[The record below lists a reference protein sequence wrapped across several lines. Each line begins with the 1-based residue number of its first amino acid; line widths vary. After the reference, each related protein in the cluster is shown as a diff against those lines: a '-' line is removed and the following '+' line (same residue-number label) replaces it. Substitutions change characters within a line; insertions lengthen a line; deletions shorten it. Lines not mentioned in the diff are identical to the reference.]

1 MGSSAFGPNPN
12 RPRKRARI
20 LYENRIS
27 LYAFLAALPG
37 LLVSGILVWMQPWSV
52 ESRTALI
59 GAEVFVWWLLALA
72 LQEQTTRPLQTLAN
86 VVGSLREEDYSFRAR
101 NAVAEDAL
109 GELSIEVNA
118 LADMLSDQ
126 KIRAIE
132 ATALLQRV
140 VDEIDAPLF
149 AFDPGSV
156 LRVVNPAGEHLLRQ
170 SRVRMLGRTAAE
182 LNLEQCL
189 TASNESLVDLNVNA
203 SQARWLLRRS
213 SFRQHGVPHTLVVL
227 SDVSRALRE
236 EERRAWQRLI
246 RVLGHELSNSL
257 APIKS
262 IAGSLSSR
270 VASTSM
276 DADVRSDV
284 QRGLEIIEARSASL
298 HRFLEAY
305 RRLAQ
310 MPAPVLREV
319 RLSPLIARVA
329 GLETRVQVCVKPG
342 PDVAFQ
348 ADPDQLEQMFINLVR
363 NAADAVL
370 EAKGASPDDSDATES
385 EPKNI
390 PKNISENIEVHWSA
404 DADDIVLAIDDHGPG
419 LLNPA
424 NVFTPFYTTK
434 PNGSGVGLVLSR
446 QIAEAHGGRI
456 EISNRRDVRGCT
468 VRVVLPRSRAN
479 VVATAVNL

>member
-1 MGSSAFGPNPN
+1 MGSSSTGPKPL
-12 RPRKRARI
+12 RPRKRTRR
-20 LYENRIS
+20 LSYETRIS
-27 LYAFLAALPG
+27 LYSFFVGLPALV
-37 LLVSGILVWMQPWSV
+37 VSIVLVWMQPWTT
-52 ESRTALI
+52 ESRLGLI
-59 GAEVFVWWLLALA
+59 GAVLFVWWLIALA

-86 VVGSLREEDYSFRAR
+86 VIGSLREEDYSFRAR
-101 NAVAEDAL
+101 NAVPEDAL
-109 GELSIEVNA
+109 GELSLEVNA

-126 KIRAIE
+126 KVRTIE

-149 AFDPGSV
+149 AFDPKSALV
-156 LRVVNPAGEHLLRQ
+156 LVNPAGEHLLRHLKG
-170 SRVRMLGRTAAE
+170 RLLGRSATE
-182 LNLEQCL
+182 LKLQKFL
-189 TASNESLVDLNVNA
+189 SADNESVVELDLSG

-213 SFRQHGVPHTLVVL
+213 SFRQHGVPHTLIVL

-262 IAGSLSSR
+262 IAGSLSYR
-270 VASTSM
+270 VSSTAMES
-276 DADVRSDV
+276 DVRNDL
-284 QRGLEIIEARSASL
+284 QRGLEIIEARTASL

-310 MPAPVLREV
+310 MPMPALREV
-319 RLSPLIARVA
+319 HIAPLIARAA
-329 GLETRVQVCVKPG
+329 GLETRLKVSVRPG

-348 ADPDQLEQMFINLVR
+348 ADPDQLEQMLINLVR

-370 EAKGASPDDSDATES
+370 EISSPHSDSQQKS
-385 EPKNI
+385 LSNSP
-390 PKNISENIEVHWSA
+390 ENVEVHWEA
-404 DADDIVLAIDDHGPG
+404 DARDVILTIDDNGPG
-419 LLNPA
+419 LMNPS

-456 EISNRRDVRGCT
+456 EIGNRVGVRGCS
-468 VRVVLPRSRAN
+468 VKVVLPRSPSA
-479 VVATAVNL
+479 VAQAPRNL

>member
-1 MGSSAFGPNPN
+1 MGSSSSGPKSS
-12 RPRKRARI
+12 RSRKRTRL
-20 LYENRIS
+20 LYEHRVT
-27 LYAFLAALPG
+27 LYSFLVALPS
-37 LLVSGILVWMQPWSV
+37 LIVSGVLVWMQPWSL
-52 ESRTALI
+52 ESRLTLI
-59 GAEVFVWWLLALA
+59 GAELFVWWLLAMA

-86 VVGSLREEDYSFRAR
+86 VIGSLREEDYSFRAR
-101 NAVAEDAL
+101 NAVPNDAL
-109 GELSIEVNA
+109 GELSLEVNA
-118 LADMLSDQ
+118 LADMLSDE
-126 KIRAIE
+126 KVKTIE

-149 AFDPGSV
+149 AFDPGSA
-156 LRVVNPAGEHLLRQ
+156 LRLVNPAGEHLLRQ
-170 SRVRMLGRTAAE
+170 TKSRMLGRTAAQ
-182 LNLEQCL
+182 LSLEQCL
-189 TASNESLVDLNVNA
+189 TSENESLVELKLND

-213 SFRQHGVPHTLVVL
+213 SFRQNGVPHTLVVL

-270 VASTSM
+270 VSGTQM
-276 DADVRSDV
+276 DGEVRSDL
-284 QRGLEIIEARSASL
+284 QRGLGIIEARSASL

-305 RRLAQ
+305 RKLAQ
-310 MPAPVLREV
+310 MPAPVLRPV
-319 RLSPLIARVA
+319 TLGPLIERAA
-329 GLETRVQVCVKPG
+329 GLETRVKVSVHPG
-342 PDVAFQ
+342 PDVVFP

-370 EAKGASPDDSDATES
+370 ETGGGGGGERTPPPVQQPES
-385 EPKNI
+385 EL
-390 PKNISENIEVHWSA
+390 VAVRWQA
-404 DADDIVLAIDDHGPG
+404 DPEDVILTIDDTGPG

-434 PNGSGVGLVLSR
+434 PYGSGVGLVLSR

-456 EISNRRDVRGCT
+456 EIGNRPSGRGCS
-468 VRVVLPRSRAN
+468 VKVVLPRSRFQTPA
-479 VVATAVNL
+479 ASPAQL

>member
-1 MGSSAFGPNPN
+1 MGSSSAGSKPS
-12 RPRKRARI
+12 RPRKRPRL

-27 LYAFLAALPG
+27 LYSFLVALPG
-37 LLVSGILVWMQPWSV
+37 LLVSAFLVWMQPWSTGSRLLLIAV
-52 ESRTALI
+52 EL
-59 GAEVFVWWLLALA
+59 FVWWLLALA

-86 VVGSLREEDYSFRAR
+86 VIGSLREEDYSFRAR
-101 NAVAEDAL
+101 NAAPEDAL
-109 GELSIEVNA
+109 GELSLEVNA

-126 KIRAIE
+126 RVRAIE

-149 AFDPGSV
+149 AFDPAST
-156 LRVVNPAGEHLLRQ
+156 LRLVNPAGEHLLRQ
-170 SRVRMLGRTAAE
+170 TKARMLGRTAAE
-182 LNLEQCL
+182 LKLQPCL
-189 TASNESLVDLNVNA
+189 TAANESLVELNLND

-270 VASTSM
+270 VSSTPM
-276 DADVRSDV
+276 DAEVRNDL

-310 MPAPVLREV
+310 MPAPVLRQV
-319 RLSPLIARVA
+319 RLGPLVGRAA
-329 GLETRVQVCVKPG
+329 GLETRIKVGVQPG

-348 ADPDQLEQMFINLVR
+348 ADPDQLEQMLINLVR

-370 EAKGASPDDSDATES
+370 ETRTAVLREESGRERSCQESKGVVVRWEADS
-385 EPKNI
+385 K
-390 PKNISENIEVHWSA
+390 
-404 DADDIVLAIDDHGPG
+404 DITLVVEDEGPG

-446 QIAEAHGGRI
+446 QIAEAHGGSI
-456 EISNRRDVRGCT
+456 EISNRTSGRGCL
-468 VRVVLPRSRAN
+468 VKVVLPRSPSTPAP
-479 VVATAVNL
+479 ATTNL

>member
-1 MGSSAFGPNPN
+1 MASSPAGRKPA
-12 RPRKRARI
+12 PRKRVRL
-20 LYENRIS
+20 LYEHRIG
-27 LYAFLAALPG
+27 LYSFLVALPA
-37 LLVSGILVWMQPWSV
+37 LIVSIVLVWMQPWTT
-52 ESRTALI
+52 ESRVALTV
-59 GAEVFVWWLLALA
+59 AELLIWWLLALA

-86 VVGSLREEDYSFRAR
+86 VIGSLREEDFSFRAR
-101 NAVAEDAL
+101 NATPDDAL
-109 GELSIEVNA
+109 GELSLEVNA
-118 LADMLSDQ
+118 LADSLSGQ
-126 KIRAIE
+126 KVRAVE

-149 AFDPGSV
+149 AFDPASQ
-156 LRVVNPAGEHLLRQ
+156 LRLVNPAGEHLLRKTQ
-170 SRVRMLGRTAAE
+170 ARMLGHSAAE
-182 LNLEQCL
+182 LNLQPCL
-189 TASNESLVDLNVNA
+189 TAENESLVELNLND

-262 IAGSLSSR
+262 IAGSLGSR
-270 VASTSM
+270 VSSTPM
-276 DADVRSDV
+276 DPEVRSDL

-319 RLSPLIARVA
+319 KLAPLITRAA
-329 GLETRVQVCVKPG
+329 SLETRLKVSVQPG
-342 PDVAFQ
+342 PDVVFQ
-348 ADPDQLEQMFINLVR
+348 ADPDQLEQMLINLVR
-363 NAADAVL
+363 NATDAVL
-370 EAKGASPDDSDATES
+370 ETSPPSATPADAQHV
-385 EPKNI
+385 
-390 PKNISENIEVHWSA
+390 EVHW
-404 DADDIVLAIDDHGPG
+404 DANASDVTLIIDDNGPG
-419 LLNPA
+419 LLNPS

-456 EISNRRDVRGCT
+456 EISNRTGVRGCS
-468 VRVVLPRSRAN
+468 VRVVLPRSPSSIAPAAR
-479 VVATAVNL
+479 NL

>member
-1 MGSSAFGPNPN
+1 MGSSPAL
-12 RPRKRARI
+12 RTQSRAKTKKRTRL

-27 LYAFLAALPG
+27 LYAFLVALPG
-37 LLVSGILVWMQPWSV
+37 LLVSAILVWAQPWTIG
-52 ESRTALI
+52 SRLALI
-59 GAEVFVWWLLALA
+59 GVELFAWWLLALA

-86 VVGSLREEDYSFRAR
+86 VIGSLREEDYSFRAR
-101 NAVAEDAL
+101 NAAADDAL
-109 GELSIEVNA
+109 GELSLEVNS
-118 LADMLSDQ
+118 LADMLADE

-132 ATALLQRV
+132 ATALMQRV

-149 AFDPGSV
+149 AFNPSAALV
-156 LRVVNPAGEHLLRQ
+156 LVNPAGEHLLRQ
-170 SRVRMLGRTAAE
+170 SKARMLGRKIHE
-182 LNLEQCL
+182 LSLEQCL
-189 TASNESLVDLNVNA
+189 TADNESVVELNVDG

-213 SFRQHGVPHTLVVL
+213 SFRQSGVPHTLVVL

-270 VASTSM
+270 VGSTEM
-276 DADVRSDV
+276 EPGVRTDL

-305 RRLAQ
+305 RKLAQ
-310 MPAPVLREV
+310 MPAPVLRDVALESLIT
-319 RLSPLIARVA
+319 RLTS
-329 GLETRVQVCVKPG
+329 LETRVPVALEAG
-342 PDVAFQ
+342 PPVVFQ
-348 ADPDQLEQMFINLVR
+348 ADPDQLEQMLINLIR

-370 EAKGASPDDSDATES
+370 EATATSSKIAQASGQPPQPGKVTVRWIAEGSDVLLL
-385 EPKNI
+385 
-390 PKNISENIEVHWSA
+390 IE
-404 DADDIVLAIDDHGPG
+404 DEGPG
-419 LLNPA
+419 LSNPA

-446 QIAEAHGGRI
+446 QIAEAHGGNI
-456 EISNRRDVRGCT
+456 EINNRNDRRGC
-468 VRVVLPRSRAN
+468 VVKVVLPRSPARLA
-479 VVATAVNL
+479 ATSTKL

>member
-1 MGSSAFGPNPN
+1 MGSSFAGPKSS
-12 RPRKRARI
+12 RPRKRSRL
-20 LYENRIS
+20 LYEHRIG
-27 LYAFLAALPG
+27 LYSFLVGLPG
-37 LLVSGILVWMQPWSV
+37 LFVSAVLVWKQDWSV
-52 ESRTALI
+52 ESRLSLI
-59 GAEVFVWWLLALA
+59 AAELFVWWLFALA

-101 NAVAEDAL
+101 NASPEDAL
-109 GELSIEVNA
+109 GELSLEVNA

-126 KIRAIE
+126 RVRAIE

-149 AFDPGSV
+149 AFDPASA
-156 LRVVNPAGEHLLRQ
+156 LRLVNPAGEHLLCQ
-170 SRVRMLGRTAAE
+170 TKTRMLGKTAAE
-182 LNLEQCL
+182 LGLQPCLVTDNETLVELNLK
-189 TASNESLVDLNVNA
+189 D

-262 IAGSLSSR
+262 IAGSLNSR
-270 VASTSM
+270 VSVTAM
-276 DADVRSDV
+276 DEEVRSDL
-284 QRGLEIIEARSASL
+284 QRGLEIIEARSAAL

-310 MPAPVLREV
+310 MPTPSLREV
-319 RLSPLIARVA
+319 ALGPLIARA
-329 GLETRVQVCVKPG
+329 ASLETRIRVCVEPG
-342 PDVAFQ
+342 PEIAFQ
-348 ADPDQLEQMFINLVR
+348 ADPDQLEQMLINLVR

-370 EAKGASPDDSDATES
+370 ENSP
-385 EPKNI
+385 
-390 PKNISENIEVHWSA
+390 HCA
-404 DADDIVLAIDDHGPG
+404 DAGAVVTRWEADKDDVILTIEDNGPG

-456 EISNRRDVRGCT
+456 EISNRLNSRGCK
-468 VRVVLPRSRAN
+468 VKVVLPRRPPVPESRA
-479 VVATAVNL
+479 L

>member
-1 MGSSAFGPNPN
+1 MGSSATGPKTS
-12 RPRKRARI
+12 RPKKRARL
-20 LYENRIS
+20 LYEHRIS
-27 LYAFLAALPG
+27 LYAFLVALPG
-37 LLVSGILVWMQPWSV
+37 LLVGTALLWTQPWSTA
-52 ESRTALI
+52 SRVALVL
-59 GAEVFVWWLLALA
+59 AELFVWWLLALA

-86 VVGSLREEDYSFRAR
+86 VIASLREEDYSFRAR
-101 NAVAEDAL
+101 NATAEDAL
-109 GELSIEVNA
+109 GELSLEVNA

-126 KIRAIE
+126 KVRAVE

-149 AFDPGSV
+149 AFDPSSA
-156 LRVVNPAGEHLLRQ
+156 LRLVNPAGEHLLRQ
-170 SRVRMLGRTAAE
+170 SKVRMLGRTAAE
-182 LNLEQCL
+182 LRLQQCL
-189 TASNESLVDLNVNA
+189 SADNESLVELDLSD

-213 SFRQHGVPHTLVVL
+213 SFRQNGVPHTLVVL

-270 VASTSM
+270 VSSTPM
-276 DADVRSDV
+276 DEEVRSDL
-284 QRGLEIIEARSASL
+284 QRGLEIIEARSAAL

-305 RRLAQ
+305 RKLAQ
-310 MPAPVLREV
+310 MPAPALRDV
-319 RLSPLIARVA
+319 PLAPLITRAA
-329 GLETRVQVCVKPG
+329 SLETRMKVCVEPG
-342 PDVAFQ
+342 PDVIFS
-348 ADPDQLEQMFINLVR
+348 ADPDQLEQMLINLVR

-370 EAKGASPDDSDATES
+370 EDPTAKLEGSCQTASHVDSAGVVVRWD
-385 EPKNI
+385 
-390 PKNISENIEVHWSA
+390 A
-404 DADDIVLAIDDHGPG
+404 DAEDVTLKIEDNGPG

-446 QIAEAHGGRI
+446 QIAEAHGGRV
-456 EISNRRDVRGCT
+456 EIGNRSSGRGCL
-468 VRVVLPRSRAN
+468 VKVILPRSPSRP
-479 VVATAVNL
+479 VQDQRKF

>member
-1 MGSSAFGPNPN
+1 MGSSSIGPKPS
-12 RPRKRARI
+12 RPRKRARL
-20 LYENRIS
+20 LYEHRIS
-27 LYAFLAALPG
+27 LYSFLVALPA
-37 LLVSGILVWMQPWSV
+37 LIVSAVFAWMQPWTTG
-52 ESRTALI
+52 SRLGLI
-59 GAEVFVWWLLALA
+59 AAELFVWWLFALA

-86 VVGSLREEDYSFRAR
+86 VIGSLREEDYSFRAR
-101 NAVAEDAL
+101 NAVSDDAL
-109 GELSIEVNA
+109 GELSLEVNA

-126 KIRAIE
+126 KVRAIE

-149 AFDPGSV
+149 AFDLGSA
-156 LRVVNPAGEHLLRQ
+156 LRLVNPAGEHLLRQ
-170 SRVRMLGRTAAE
+170 PRARMLGRSAAE
-182 LNLEQCL
+182 LNLQPCL
-189 TASNESLVDLNVNA
+189 TEENESVVELNLND

-236 EERRAWQRLI
+236 EERKAWQRLI

-270 VASTSM
+270 VSATPM
-276 DADVRSDV
+276 DSDVRSDLL
-284 QRGLEIIEARSASL
+284 RGLEIIEARSASL

-310 MPAPVLREV
+310 MPAPAMRDVTLG
-319 RLSPLIARVA
+319 PLVARAA
-329 GLETRVQVCVKPG
+329 GLETRIKVFVHPG
-342 PDVAFQ
+342 PEIVFR

-370 EAKGASPDDSDATES
+370 ETCTADGPSSNSSVENVQVRWDAH
-385 EPKNI
+385 PN
-390 PKNISENIEVHWSA
+390 EV
-404 DADDIVLAIDDHGPG
+404 VLTIDDNGPG
-419 LLNPA
+419 LSNPA

-434 PNGSGVGLVLSR
+434 PHGSGVGLVVSR

-456 EISNRRDVRGCT
+456 EISNRHGTRGCS
-468 VRVVLPRSRAN
+468 VKVVLPRSHSNGASG
-479 VVATAVNL
+479 AI

>member
-1 MGSSAFGPNPN
+1 MVSSSSGSKSSRAP
-12 RPRKRARI
+12 KRSRL
-20 LYENRIS
+20 LYEHRIS
-27 LYAFLAALPG
+27 LYSFLVALPA
-37 LLVSGILVWMQPWSV
+37 LVVSIVLIWGQPWSTQ
-52 ESRTALI
+52 SRLSLI
-59 GAEVFVWWLLALA
+59 GSELFVWWLLAMA

-86 VVGSLREEDYSFRAR
+86 VLASLREEDYSFRAR
-101 NAVAEDAL
+101 NASPEDAL
-109 GELSIEVNA
+109 GELSLEVNA
-118 LADMLSDQ
+118 LADTLSGRQ
-126 KIRAIE
+126 LRSVE

-149 AFDPGSV
+149 AFDPSGS
-156 LRVVNPAGEHLLRQ
+156 LRLVNPAGEHLLRQ
-170 SRVRMLGRTAAE
+170 AKARMLGRSAE
-182 LNLEQCL
+182 ALHLQECL
-189 TASNESLVDLNVNA
+189 SADNESLVELKLGD

-213 SFRQHGVPHTLVVL
+213 SFRQNGVPHTLVVL

-262 IAGSLSSR
+262 LAGSLSSR
-270 VASTSM
+270 VASTPM
-276 DADVRSDV
+276 DESVRSDL

-319 RLSPLIARVA
+319 ALAPLVARVA
-329 GLETRVQVCVKPG
+329 GLEMRIPICVRPG
-342 PDVAFQ
+342 PDLIFQ
-348 ADPDQLEQMFINLVR
+348 ADPDQLEQMLINLVR

-370 EAKGASPDDSDATES
+370 EMSTTAELKRTSFATSHPENGSVVVRWDASAEDVT
-385 EPKNI
+385 
-390 PKNISENIEVHWSA
+390 
-404 DADDIVLAIDDHGPG
+404 LAIEDSGPG
-419 LLNPA
+419 LSNPS

-456 EISNRRDVRGCT
+456 EISNRPGSRGCLVT
-468 VRVVLPRSRAN
+468 VVLPR
-479 VVATAVNL
+479 VAVRIT

>member
-1 MGSSAFGPNPN
+1 MASSSPAPRPAP
-12 RPRKRARI
+12 RPRKRNRL
-20 LYENRIS
+20 LYEHRIN
-27 LYAFLAALPG
+27 LYSFLVALPG
-37 LLVSGILVWMQPWSV
+37 LIVSIVLVWMQPWGL
-52 ESRTALI
+52 ESRLALI
-59 GAEVFVWWLLALA
+59 TLELFAWWLLAMA

-86 VVGSLREEDYSFRAR
+86 VISALREEDYSFRAR
-101 NAVAEDAL
+101 NAVPEDAL
-109 GELSIEVNA
+109 GELSLEVNT
-118 LADMLSDQ
+118 LADMLSDE
-126 KIRAIE
+126 KIRTIE

-149 AFDPGSV
+149 AFDPASA
-156 LRVVNPAGEHLLRQ
+156 LRLVNPAGEHLLRQ
-170 SRVRMLGRTAAE
+170 PKVRMLGRSAAE
-182 LNLEQCL
+182 LNLQKCL
-189 TASNESLVDLNVNA
+189 VGDNESLVELDLGD

-213 SFRQHGVPHTLVVL
+213 SFRQKGVPHTLVVL

-262 IAGSLSSR
+262 IAGSLNSR
-270 VASTSM
+270 VSATAM
-276 DADVRSDV
+276 ETDVRRDL
-284 QRGLEIIEARSASL
+284 QHGLGIIEARSASL

-319 RLSPLIARVA
+319 ALGPLVARVA
-329 GLETRVQVCVKPG
+329 SLETRVKVCLQPG
-342 PDVAFQ
+342 PDLLFR
-348 ADPDQLEQMFINLVR
+348 ADPDQLEQMLINLVR

-370 EAKGASPDDSDATES
+370 ESSSAAVAAERSSTTSQADKEGKVAVEWDFS
-385 EPKNI
+385 E
-390 PKNISENIEVHWSA
+390 EDLTLLIE
-404 DADDIVLAIDDHGPG
+404 DNGPG
-419 LLNPA
+419 LMNPA

-456 EISNRRDVRGCT
+456 EISNRTGSRGCL
-468 VRVVLPRSRAN
+468 VKVVLPRTPSVPRE
-479 VVATAVNL
+479 LHL